1 MMAQSYL
8 DGKVFQRLKLEEQ
21 TSIPPPRLSPALQH
35 KQLQK
40 MHPYNT
46 RANKHRVVRELIE
59 KKALPD
65 ADRVTVSLSATGE
78 GHHLRWHWTEESLG
92 GEEDD
97 GSEAGS
103 AFTDS
108 DSSSDSSSS
117 SSRLTDGDGDSEMGD
132 DDRLRTPHR
141 DIPYNPGSVILT
153 PRKGHGLKRE
163 PRIGGGFDFWH
174 EQDGVEERLTF
185 TRQKVT
191 LAPSKG
197 NLLLHPDTQY
207 IVDAIRNERN
217 RLQERADGFP
227 LPDSA
232 APEMDCDDDDAV
244 SVTSEATVIVDP
256 RATPEPTL
264 FNGAMPIIRQPTLP
278 ADYNPGVAVPGPL
291 PNRLSTIQED
301 VEAQPPLAP
310 SPSGADWD
318 AIPPRCQQPD
328 LPPKIDQGASSAAP
342 RRQGRSS
349 NAAPLQRTDTEPIIA
364 PSPAKRK

>member
-1 MMAQSYL
+1 
-8 DGKVFQRLKLEEQ
+8 
-21 TSIPPPRLSPALQH
+21 
-35 KQLQK
+35 

-97 GSEAGS
+97 GSDAGS

-217 RLQERADGFP
+217 RLQERADGLP

-278 ADYNPGVAVPGPL
+278 ADYNPGVAAPGPL

-301 VEAQPPLAP
+301 VEAQPRL
-310 SPSGADWD
+310 
-318 AIPPRCQQPD
+318 PPRLQERTGMRFLRDANNQQD